1 MVDFIDI
8 LILNEH
14 VLFFGEFR
22 KEALK
27 DADELSA
34 LPFNLRISALEK
46 ILRRLLTGTKYKM
59 PQQGNRII

>member
-1 MVDFIDI
+1 MNMFYF
-8 LILNEH
+8 LEC
-14 VLFFGEFR
+14 R